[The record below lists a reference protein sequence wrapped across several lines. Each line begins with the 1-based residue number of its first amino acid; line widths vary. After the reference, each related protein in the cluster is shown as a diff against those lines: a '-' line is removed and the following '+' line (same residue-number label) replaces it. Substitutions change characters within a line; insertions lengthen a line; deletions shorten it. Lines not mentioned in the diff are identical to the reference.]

1 MNMCIGVFVKEK
13 KNTKIFF
20 ASYLLS
26 FLLRTEAV
34 TKMKCGLYTDN
45 LPFIE

>member
-1 MNMCIGVFVKEK
+1 MNMYIGVFVKKK
-13 KNTKIFF
+13 KNIFF

-26 FLLRTEAV
+26 FLMRTKAV